1 MSMTI
6 GAIILYSHTG
16 EQRELTFKSGGL
28 NIITG
33 DSKTGKS
40 AIIDIIDYC
49 LGRSSCNVAEG
60 VIRRSVAWFAV
71 RLLNGDD
78 ELFVARKNPGPGTDT
93 GGDIYVR
100 RGSFDTVPAFEDLAR
115 NMIEGDLISLLSRFV
130 GISESLIRN

>member
-1 MSMTI
+1 MSMSI

-16 EQRELTFKSGGL
+16 EKRELTFRSGCL
-28 NIITG
+28 NVITG

-71 RLLNGDD
+71 RRRNRRKLDRWTREELLEDALYRTIERVFSEERTSQEPLND
-78 ELFVARKNPGPGTDT
+78 EPDHHWN
-93 GGDIYVR
+93 
-100 RGSFDTVPAFEDLAR
+100 
-115 NMIEGDLISLLSRFV
+115 
-130 GISESLIRN
+130 